1 MKHEKRSTYAR
12 DWQLQELKQL
22 RSQVEALKFTL
33 NDYRT
38 LRIAAGLSPPTSKV
52 PKAVPVKPDKAAE
65 VVVQTTLDE
74 LPMKRKRLKS
84 SLFDSSKSDFI
95 TEPIER
101 EKRKL
106 KKRSRKSEYH
116 QTHLSFK
123 AIHK

>member
-22 RSQVEALKFTL
+22 RSQVEALKCTL
-33 NDYRT
+33 SDYRT

-52 PKAVPVKPDKAAE
+52 PKTVTLKPEKVAE

-101 EKRKL
+101 EKRKV